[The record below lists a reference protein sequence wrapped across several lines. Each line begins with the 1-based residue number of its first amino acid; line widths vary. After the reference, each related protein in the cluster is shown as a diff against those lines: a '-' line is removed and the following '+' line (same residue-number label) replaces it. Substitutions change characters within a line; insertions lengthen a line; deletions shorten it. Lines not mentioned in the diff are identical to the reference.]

1 MFIISMLKVQMK
13 KFNWGGNGAT
23 LGRLCRT
30 KLMLPIDNTGEPN
43 WSFMEDYIKN
53 MEQKKVID
61 YIAFV
66 T

>member
-1 MFIISMLKVQMK
+1 
-13 KFNWGGNGAT
+13 
-23 LGRLCRT
+23 
-30 KLMLPIDNTGEPN
+30 MLPIDNTGEPN

-66 T
+66 TDKN